1 MKNNRATKLTSS
13 ISSLASGLDS
23 ERVRAAGEMGGGSWY
38 AANRDGCFDGDGGSR
53 RS

>member
-1 MKNNRATKLTSS
+1 MKIIEQPILTSS

-23 ERVRAAGEMGGGSWY
+23 ERVRTGEMGGGSWY